1 MVYVA
6 VHVIRNDV
14 WWQLQQQSDLNIHVH
29 GVMSRPSGSE
39 RTQVQCNYVRAEIVQ
54 IMSNMQKDY
63 SEFAPVSP

>member
-1 MVYVA
+1 
-6 VHVIRNDV
+6 
-14 WWQLQQQSDLNIHVH
+14 LQQQSDLNIHVH